1 MTDINWAEYVLGFLT
16 LVFLVVSALA
26 VYAVFAVGWQQRAEI
41 RSPFAKALYWYG
53 MTVIAVAV
61 LLVGVP
67 LVLKI
72 VSLIWRI

>member
-1 MTDINWAEYVLGFLT
+1 MTDINWGEYVLGFLT

-41 RSPFAKALYWYG
+41 RSPFAKAMYWYG
-53 MTVIAVAV
+53 IAVMAIAV
-61 LLVGVP
+61 LLVGAP

-72 VSLIWRI
+72 VALVWRF

>member
-1 MTDINWAEYVLGFLT
+1 MVVLTDYVLGFLT

-26 VYAVFAVGWQQRAEI
+26 VYAVFAVGWQQRSEI
-41 RSPFAKALYWYG
+41 RSPFAKAMYWYG

-72 VSLIWRI
+72 VSLIWRL